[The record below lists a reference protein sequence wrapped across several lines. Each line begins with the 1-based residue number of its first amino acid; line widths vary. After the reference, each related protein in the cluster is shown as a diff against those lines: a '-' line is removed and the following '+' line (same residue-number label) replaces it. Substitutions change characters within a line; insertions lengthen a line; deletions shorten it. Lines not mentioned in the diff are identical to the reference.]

1 MRTFIRQHEE
11 NLKVEQIHMKQFK
24 TTIGIIAL
32 ICGIIGLG
40 LAVTTSSGGFTYDSS
55 TPEPKKESF
64 KEKGVDLLKEKFLG
78 KKKEVVAPQKPKGFM
93 VSNIYVLTAGLIALV
108 LGICS
113 RFIRQQAGTK
123 KQSGFHFHFD
133 TAGAGL
139 TLGLIALLWSYM
151 IVAVIIGIVIFVI
164 YSLLNGGVDI
174 GA

>member
-1 MRTFIRQHEE
+1 
-11 NLKVEQIHMKQFK
+11 MKQFK

-40 LAVTTSSGGFTYDSS
+40 LAVSTSSGGFVYDS
-55 TPEPKKESF
+55 TVPQQKKESL

-93 VSNIYVLTAGLIALV
+93 VDNVYILIAGLIAVV

-113 RFIRQQAGTK
+113 RFIRQQGGTK

-151 IVAVIIGIVIFVI
+151 IVAVIIGVVIFVL
-164 YSLLNGGVDI
+164 YSLLNGAVEIGV
-174 GA
+174 